1 MMVILSMI
9 GCEPYQSITFEN
21 QTVLPV
27 KVNLYL
33 VSLDYDSNPTRTWN
47 ESGDVIYAGESKTLV
62 TQVPD
67 DRKGGLNYKYAM
79 VAVTEDNEILLSKV
93 YTWDELHDLDWRVII
108 E

>member
-1 MMVILSMI
+1 MPW
-9 GCEPYQSITFEN
+9 GEPYQSITFEN
-21 QTVLPV
+21 RTVLPV
-27 KVNLYL
+27 KVILYR
-33 VSLDYDSNPTRTWN
+33 VSLDYDSNPTQTWN

-62 TQVPD
+62 TQVPNV
-67 DRKGGLNYKYAM
+67 RRGGLYHKYAM